1 MTISKENIVV
11 IYREGDSESL
21 EFAQYY
27 QTAHN
32 LDDTQLI
39 SVPCSNTEIL
49 QNETIF
55 NNEVLNPIQ
64 ESLYSSAS
72 EVLDRNIWVIL
83 LGYNVPGGFRDGN
96 DVISSTSRLSRLNF
110 SFEKKLRNN
119 LYNRKIFQRFD
130 ISDSQQAL
138 IVSRIDAPTLALA
151 KIFVDNAV
159 TIRKQSLVNGKFYFD
174 PYSDL
179 TGTEADA
186 YEELMLEFQEE
197 TLPDLNLTTFTTTFI
212 DPYIDSVIPFVQQ
225 DSFVWSWFTDRASS
239 SFFRDTNTLRGFFYN
254 ADYDAAYTIR
264 DIEDT
269 RWCFLAMQSGYIS
282 TAGAMSNPTIEGF
295 LNLRAFFI
303 ALLNDAT
310 VGEGLLFSTPY
321 LDWTISFF
329 GDPLVKL
336 NFPVGEP
343 PLGIIPIEESYDAA
357 MVAIN
362 EVLTEE
368 NEAWRLMSIDFAR
381 SMAYLLRK
389 EIEIKESRQFIVDM
403 TDLETEVSLLYPTN
417 ALVLKNSNNQRESKL
432 STLMDNFIEYP
443 QRSNLYSGLEVTDPT
458 INDYLSEKEY
468 KISKLISDIIKID
481 GTIDPIYTFDEG
493 YWPLEFD
500 LIHYTNTFVFYHFRL
515 EVEDPLDPSNN
526 IYVNS
531 ADDISNWY
539 YEKEENKFVSIPL
552 TGVPSSFAGRRIR
565 YESPSNYYLTRS
577 SVYVFKINQTYIN
590 ESTTNICKNR
600 FFTDIIWS

>member
-1 MTISKENIVV
+1 VTVSKENIAV

-27 QTAHN
+27 QTVYDLN
-32 LDDTQLI
+32 NTQLI
-39 SVPCSNTEIL
+39 SVPCSDTEIL
-49 QNETIF
+49 QNETDF
-55 NNEVLNPIQ
+55 NNEVLNPIY

-96 DVISSTSRLSRLNF
+96 DIISSTSRLSRLNF

-119 LYNRKIFQRFD
+119 LYNRKVFQRFTV
-130 ISDSQQAL
+130 SDAQQAL
-138 IVSRIDAPTLALA
+138 IVSRIDAPTLSLA
-151 KIFVDNAV
+151 KEFVNNALK
-159 TIRKQSLVNGKFYFD
+159 IKKQSLVNGKFYFD

-179 TGTEADA
+179 TGTEADG

-264 DIEDT
+264 DIEDR
-269 RWCFLAMQSGYIS
+269 RWCFLAMQAGYIS

-310 VGEGLLFSTPY
+310 IGEGLLFSTPY

-336 NFPVGEP
+336 TFPVGEP
-343 PLGIIPIEESYDAA
+343 VLGTIPIGEDYDTAVA
-357 MVAIN
+357 AIN

-389 EIEIKESRQFIVDM
+389 EIETKEARQFIVDM
-403 TDLETEVSLLYPTN
+403 TDVKTEVALLYPTN
-417 ALVLKNSNNQRESKL
+417 ALVLENSENQRQSQLSKL
-432 STLMDNFIEYP
+432 MNTFIEYP
-443 QRSNLYSGLEVTDPT
+443 QRSNLYSGLDVTNPT
-458 INDYLSEKEY
+458 INDYLSEKKY
-468 KISKLISDIIKID
+468 KISKLISSIIKIE
-481 GTIDPIYTFDEG
+481 GMISPEYTFDEG
-493 YWPLEFD
+493 YWSLEFILEHNID
-500 LIHYTNTFVFYHFRL
+500 IFVLYHFIL
-515 EVEDPLDPSNN
+515 EVEDSSDPSNN

-531 ADDISNWY
+531 ANNISNWY
-539 YEKEENKFVSIPL
+539 YEKEENEFVPIPL
-552 TGVPSSFAGRRIR
+552 TGVPSSFKGRRIK
-565 YESPSNYYLTRS
+565 YESPSNYYLTRA

-590 ESTTNICKNR
+590 ESITDICKNR